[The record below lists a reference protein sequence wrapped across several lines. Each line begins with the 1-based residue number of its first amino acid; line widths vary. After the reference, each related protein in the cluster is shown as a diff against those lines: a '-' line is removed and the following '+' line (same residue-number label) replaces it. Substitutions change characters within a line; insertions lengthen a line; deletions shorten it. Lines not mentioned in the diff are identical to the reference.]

1 MLTVLLSQISFNK
14 TGELC
19 GVYINCANSL
29 RIIQFNSDFPVVSIM
44 KSIFLVISLSSL
56 LLIELTFSS
65 EEIVKKAGSIKEKS
79 TEDIGSVP
87 LSLYFTQEMIK
98 LRTVSRTLREK
109 IKL

>member
-1 MLTVLLSQISFNK
+1 MLTVLLSQISFIK

-19 GVYINCANSL
+19 GVYINCANAL

-65 EEIVKKAGSIKEKS
+65 EEIVKEAGSIKEKS
-79 TEDIGSVP
+79 TEDI
-87 LSLYFTQEMIK
+87 
-98 LRTVSRTLREK
+98 VSRVGSFVSLLHARNDQ
-109 IKL
+109 I